1 MKTSAVTIAA
11 LAAVLTVG
19 AVAWG
24 GTTDYRLVDLGTLGG
39 ESSYATAINDRRD
52 VVGSSQ
58 TADGEYHGFVWR
70 NGTMR
75 DLGMLRPTDI
85 NNRGQIVG
93 TVDTAHGMQAVL
105 WSRGRTTDLG
115 TLGGG
120 SDWPTAINDRGQVVG
135 MGSLANGRNAAFLWS
150 NGRMRK
156 LALDDVSDINN
167 RGQVAGGR
175 LVEDGFH
182 AAVWSRGKV
191 TDLGAGPFNRSNT
204 YGINERGWVIGWTY
218 SDTQDERGTLWRRGV
233 ATDVG
238 TLGGHSAHLISV
250 NNRGQILGM
259 SELVNGYDRPVLW
272 QRGRLVDL
280 TDRGVSAEADLV
292 GINNQGDI
300 AASVRPVWGISHA
313 VVYR

>member
-1 MKTSAVTIAA
+1 MTTAA
-11 LAAVLTVG
+11 LAVVLTTG

-24 GTTDYRLVDLGTLGG
+24 DTADYRLVDLGTLGG
-39 ESSYATAINDRRD
+39 ESSYATAINDRGD

-58 TADGEYHGFVWR
+58 AADGEYHGFVWR
-70 NGTMR
+70 NGSMK

-93 TVDTAHGMQAVL
+93 TVDTTHGMQAVL
-105 WSRGRTTDLG
+105 WSRGRITDLG

-120 SDWPTAINDRGQVVG
+120 WDWATAINDRGQIVG
-135 MGSLANGRNAAFLWS
+135 MAATADGGNAAFLWL

-156 LALDDVSDINN
+156 LDLDDVSGINN
-167 RGQVAGGR
+167 RGQVSGGR

-191 TDLGAGPFNRSNT
+191 ADLGAGPFNRSNT
-204 YGINERGWVIGWTY
+204 YGINERGWVIGWTF
-218 SDTQDERGTLWRRGV
+218 SESQDERGTLWRRGT

-238 TLGGHSAHLISV
+238 TLGGDRTHLISV
-250 NNRGQILGM
+250 NNRGQILGI
-259 SELVNGYDRPVLW
+259 SQLANGNDRPVLW
-272 QRGRLVDL
+272 QRGRLTDL
-280 TDRGVSAEADLV
+280 TPRGVSAEATFV
-292 GINNQGDI
+292 GINVQGDI
-300 AASVRPVWGISHA
+300 AASIRPVWGISHA

>member
-1 MKTSAVTIAA
+1 MKTSTVTIAA
-11 LAAVLTVG
+11 LAAVLTTG

-24 GTTDYRLVDLGTLGG
+24 DTASYRLVDLGTLGG
-39 ESSYATAINDRRD
+39 ESSYATAINDHGD

-75 DLGMLRPTDI
+75 DLGTLRPNDI

-120 SDWPTAINDRGQVVG
+120 SDWPTDINDRGQVVG
-135 MGSLANGRNAAFLWS
+135 MGSMANGANAPFLWS

-156 LALDDVSDINN
+156 LNLDDVSDINN
-167 RGQVAGGR
+167 RGQVAGGH
-175 LVEDGFH
+175 LVEGGFH

-204 YGINERGWVIGWTY
+204 YGINERGWVIGWTF
-218 SDTQDERGTLWRRGV
+218 SETQTERGTLWRNGT

-238 TLGGHSAHLISV
+238 TLGGERTHLISV
-250 NNRGQILGM
+250 NDRDQILGI
-259 SELVNGYDRPVLW
+259 SQLANGFERPVLW
-272 QRGRLVDL
+272 QRGRLMDL

-300 AASVRPVWGISHA
+300 AASIRPVWGISHA
-313 VVYR
+313 VLYR